1 MSRDDVSAD
10 AGARADGV
18 SGESVRLKPG
28 ERVVV
33 RAVPPFKPGRYE
45 GRTGVLLR
53 PLWTGGA
60 RVLFDDL
67 EPCPTCKGSGEVQR
81 TEDVSLLIVHPV
93 QEVLL

>member
-1 MSRDDVSAD
+1 MRDGLSAEAATPASD
-10 AGARADGV
+10 LP
-18 SGESVRLKPG
+18 GESVRLKPG

-67 EPCPTCKGSGEVQR
+67 EPCPTCKGSGEVQP
-81 TEDVSLLIVHPV
+81 TDDVSAAIVHPV